1 MARTLIKTM
10 GRSRQGGARQPA
22 PTQGL
27 SLVVGSV
34 LMVLVVLTHA
44 WLVKMLGEGLAQ
56 MAADTNTPPRVQVRY
71 VRDMALAAHAEIAP
85 AKRPPVPTKP
95 PPPRGAPLPRLM
107 PQIAAPQ
114 REEPSLDAASQ
125 AALEAVAQA
134 ASAADVPAD
143 APAETPLVPQ
153 PAEVAASDTP
163 TNSKLAEAAP
173 NTNLTEKAIDS
184 AWPQTTRV
192 SYSAQG
198 YYGGDWHGGATVEW
212 VRQGDR
218 YQMVMD
224 VSLGLGVLKRLAV
237 SQGRITDQGV
247 RPERFDE
254 TTQRLFSK
262 PRKVTVVLG
271 EQQIEFAQGNKT
283 SRPEGVQDTTSQ
295 FVQLTYFFA
304 SRPELAQAGQRIEFP
319 LALPRNLR
327 AYAYEVQARQVLQTV
342 LGPLETVYLAPWR
355 ISPKD
360 NDLIA
365 QLWLAPALKYLP
377 ARIRFSQG
385 EDVYIELNISK
396 APELAN

>member
-1 MARTLIKTM
+1 MARNLIKTL
-10 GRSRQGGARQPA
+10 GASGQSSARQPA
-22 PTQGL
+22 ATPAL

-44 WLVKMLGEGLAQ
+44 WLVNVVGEGLAQ
-56 MAADTNTPPRVQVRY
+56 MAAEPATPPRVQVRY
-71 VRDMALAAHAEIAP
+71 VRDMALAAPAEIAP
-85 AKRPPVPTKP
+85 TKRPSAPNKP
-95 PPPRGAPLPRLM
+95 PQPTGAPLPRLL
-107 PQIAAPQ
+107 PQALAPQ
-114 REEPSLDAASQ
+114 REETSLDVAPQ
-125 AALEAVAQA
+125 APPEAVAQA
-134 ASAADVPAD
+134 ASAAD
-143 APAETPLVPQ
+143 APAEAPLVPQ
-153 PAEVAASDTP
+153 SAEVAASNTP

-173 NTNLTEKAIDS
+173 NTNLTEQAIDS
-184 AWPQTTRV
+184 VWPQTTRV

-224 VSLGLGVLKRLAV
+224 VSLGLGVLKRLTV

-262 PRKVTVVLG
+262 PRKVAVVLG

-295 FVQLTYFFA
+295 FVQLTYLFA

-342 LGPLETVYLAPWR
+342 LGPLDTVHLAPSR

-360 NDLIA
+360 NDLIT

-385 EDVYIELNISK
+385 EDIYIELNISK